1 MEDMI
6 FNRYDNEKSG
16 VAGKLQKKRN
26 YLSYRKYVNGYAKE
40 MGDKEEQPIFELIE
54 LETVNR
60 CNSGCSFCPVNKKS
74 DTREYCRMTDEL
86 FEKIIGEL
94 ADLDYSYRLGLYSN
108 NEPFLDEDIIRRVKY
123 AREKLPKAFLEI
135 YTNGTLLTLEQ
146 FLESLET
153 DGMITSEEKQE
164 IIEKGKITIANKTII
179 FVKENTEK

>member
-26 YLSYRKYVNGYAKE
+26 YLSYRKYVNGYTKE

-108 NEPFLDEDIIRRVKY
+108 NEPFLDEDIIQRVKY

-135 YTNGTLLTLEQ
+135 YTNATLLT
-146 FLESLET
+146 
-153 DGMITSEEKQE
+153 
-164 IIEKGKITIANKTII
+164 
-179 FVKENTEK
+179 